1 VPTQELLVTRLGG
14 SPELANQVSLE
25 AEFWERLTSASIQP
39 HGPLFTC
46 TAVYSIG
53 SLIGKEPMI
62 DLERFGETV
71 AVNRGAIG
79 KVFTDVDEAVAWLEQ
94 IVKLGYRG
102 KIL

>member
-1 VPTQELLVTRLGG
+1 
-14 SPELANQVSLE
+14 
-25 AEFWERLTSASIQP
+25 
-39 HGPLFTC
+39 
-46 TAVYSIG
+46 
-53 SLIGKEPMI
+53 MI